1 MRVTLYSCNI
11 KHHYLPGGLAHL
23 FVVVGNVRW
32 DIYRKQIMRADRAVE
47 IIVRQQISVL
57 F

>member
-23 FVVVGNVRW
+23 FVVVGNVRCN
-32 DIYRKQIMRADRAVE
+32 IYRKQIMRADRAVE

-57 F
+57 L